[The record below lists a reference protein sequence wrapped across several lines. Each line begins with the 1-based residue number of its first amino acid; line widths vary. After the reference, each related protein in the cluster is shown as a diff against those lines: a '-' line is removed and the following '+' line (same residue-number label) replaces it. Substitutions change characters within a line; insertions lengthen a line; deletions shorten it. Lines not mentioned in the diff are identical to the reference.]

1 MNIQH
6 LRYAL
11 EVEKTGS
18 ISKAAE
24 NLYLNQPHLSKAIR
38 DLEESIG
45 ITVFNRTPKGVVPT
59 KKGAEFLVYA
69 RNIVSQVEEVENLY
83 KQGESHSHNFNV
95 SVPMACY
102 VAQAF
107 IEFVKQI
114 ADSDNMCIHYH
125 ETNSLVAINSVTNHE
140 NNIAIIRY
148 QTVYEKYFL
157 QFLEEHDLEVDP
169 LWEFSYQLIMSIHHP
184 LAMKKSINCEELDD
198 YIEITHGYLTIPSLP
213 ASKAREIRQSESTKR
228 EIAVYERESQFMLL
242 RNIHKTYMWAS
253 PTPASIMDTMPLI
266 QKKCNIKN
274 NKYKDVIICRK
285 GYRKTNQEKLFIEMV
300 KKEIEK
306 LSASFD

>member
-38 DLEESIG
+38 DLEENIG
-45 ITVFNRTPKGVVPT
+45 ITVFNRTSKGVVPT
-59 KKGAEFLVYA
+59 KKGSEFLVYA

-83 KQGESHSHNFNV
+83 KHGESDSHNFNV

-107 IEFVKQI
+107 IEFVKDI
-114 ADSDNMCIHYH
+114 AGSDNMCIHYH
-125 ETNSLVAINSVTNHE
+125 ETNSIVAINSVTNHE

-157 QFLEEHDLEVDP
+157 QFLEERDLDVDP
-169 LWEFSYQLIMSIHHP
+169 LWEFSYQLIMSIHNP
-184 LAMKKSINCEELDD
+184 LAMKKAINVSDLED
-198 YIEITHGYLTIPSLP
+198 YIEITHGYLTIPSIP
-213 ASKAREIRQSESTKR
+213 ASKAREIRMNEGAKR

-266 QKKCNIKN
+266 EKKCNMKN

-285 GYRKTNQEKLFIEMV
+285 GYRMTSQEKLFVEKV
-300 KKEIEK
+300 RKEIEK
-306 LSASFD
+306 LNNVD